1 MMVLRLMIKEENGVW
16 VVFKNHGGDDYYE
29 YYNDQM
35 IDIMIKLRVPGK
47 RRKSSFSSSRRCHIQ
62 WILSSPSVYREPDGQ
77 PPRPQT
83 RIPPRPVPS
92 FSSFSSS
99 HSLSLSG
106 SGSSTRGCQN
116 SADHQ
121 LQSERPTV
129 PGFPLDESFVL
140 DQWQRKVRRRPSWN
154 ATVLDEN
161 GTILC
166 FECMGGLTVATH
178 NAQLISE

>member
-1 MMVLRLMIKEENGVW
+1 MVLRLMIKEENGVL
-16 VVFKNHGGDDYYE
+16 VLNHGGDDYYE

-35 IDIMIKLRVPGK
+35 IDIMIKLQLPRK
-47 RRKSSFSSSRRCHIQ
+47 RRKSSSSRRCHIQ
-62 WILSSPSVYREPDGQ
+62 WILSSPSVYREPDGR

-92 FSSFSSS
+92 SSSS

-140 DQWQRKVRRRPSWN
+140 DQWERKVRRRPSWN